1 LVTALVGSV
10 ADPGPFRSGRHF
22 SALDRAGVEAELEPR
37 QLCRGGRQGCCHLAN
52 KLARMVLGSA
62 GARKVF
68 ALCACHT
75 TSALAAAQ
83 PGVRGLDYPFAL
95 ALYDKLVRLHQ

>member
-1 LVTALVGSV
+1 
-10 ADPGPFRSGRHF
+10 
-22 SALDRAGVEAELEPR
+22 
-37 QLCRGGRQGCCHLAN
+37 
-52 KLARMVLGSA
+52 MVLGSA